1 MDNNDFDLDQIITRF
16 NTLINCIPL
25 HNYVIDFISNTII
38 YYCGRNNTIIIPI
51 ENIMDY

>member
-16 NTLINCIPL
+16 NMLINCRPL
-25 HNYVIDFISNTII
+25 HNYVIDFISNVITF
-38 YYCGRNNTIIIPI
+38 YCARNNTIIIPI

>member
-16 NTLINCIPL
+16 NEVINCLPL

-51 ENIMDY
+51 E